1 MPKER
6 AHSGTVLLFLHL
18 SQCFH
23 FVGSQRYLLAQ
34 ASGAGFGYQII
45 LFVTDA
51 AEVFVSLH
59 LIIIDEVSKLVLAT
73 PQVYQFGDEID
84 ARLYGVYES
93 RFQGDGQAQALA
105 AELGAFLL
113 SVVADLSWLMTMGI
127 IIKWCFYYV
136 KFIRCIVLG
145 CKITIV

>member
-51 AEVFVSLH
+51 AEVEIFAYFG
-59 LIIIDEVSKLVLAT
+59 EVDKAAAQSFALPLLD
-73 PQVYQFGDEID
+73 QRGDEID